1 MKIAGALFAG
11 VLGLTGV
18 ASGRTAAIAVRLEET
33 ARTAAL
39 YVRLPEG
46 GDPETVEV
54 QLDGPWV
61 TVLARD
67 RGGRL
72 LRSERIRLRRPA
84 VEDGAQVVRAPG
96 GTLTIVLRKPRR
108 SAAPSP

>member
-1 MKIAGALFAG
+1 MFAA

-18 ASGRTAAIAVRLEET
+18 ASGRTGAIAVRLEET
-33 ARTAAL
+33 ARTAVL
-39 YVRLPEG
+39 YVHLPEG

-61 TVLARD
+61 TVFARD
-67 RGGRL
+67 RDGRL
-72 LRSERIRLRRPA
+72 LRSDRLRLRRPA
-84 VEDGAQVVRAPG
+84 VEEGARVLRAPG